1 MIDAHSH
8 LENEAF
14 DDDREEIIARMEE
27 DGLDAVVNVGSD
39 IETSRAVADL
49 AKKHDRLYAV
59 VGVHPQEAKYY
70 DDAVRAELVELAKD
84 EKVLAIG
91 ECGLDYYYENS
102 PRDVQRNVFRAMC
115 ELAAEV
121 DLPLVIHS
129 RDAAE
134 ETYDIV
140 FGSQEWQDLDRGI
153 ITREEANKIMLEK
166 AAHANRVF
174 EVQTCLDEW
183 FTMLETNKTTVQ
195 IMRKLKAAGYRLYY
209 LTNIPTDVMDEL
221 RQREWFSLF
230 DGGIASCDVHLCKP
244 EPEIFTTLMQ
254 TCHLA
259 YDESIFVDDNKA
271 NAQAAYNLGITG
283 ILYKN
288 PKSFTRAL
296 GACGIEVE

>member
-1 MIDAHSH
+1 MDHFM
-8 LENEAF
+8 N
-14 DDDREEIIARMEE
+14 R
-27 DGLDAVVNVGSD
+27 
-39 IETSRAVADL
+39 
-49 AKKHDRLYAV
+49 
-59 VGVHPQEAKYY
+59 
-70 DDAVRAELVELAKD
+70 RAE
-84 EKVLAIG
+84 
-91 ECGLDYYYENS
+91 
-102 PRDVQRNVFRAMC
+102 
-115 ELAAEV
+115 
-121 DLPLVIHS
+121 
-129 RDAAE
+129 E

-209 LTNIPTDVMDEL
+209 LTNIPADVMDEL